1 MWASVSLSFM
11 LNIKGVIYMYGTGLL
26 LAINLVSYDAPR
38 QDLGRFVTSP
48 RTKVHKYSLHG
59 KFKNESSYIKIIT
72 YTFRFFPPKD

>member
-1 MWASVSLSFM
+1 MVWASVSLSFM
-11 LNIKGVIYMYGTGLL
+11 LIKGVIYMYGTGLL
-26 LAINLVSYDAPR
+26 LAINLVSYDASR

-72 YTFRFFPPKD
+72 FRFFPPKD